1 MPRPGR
7 KSKGKGSGKTAPT
20 LTLSDELQAEATRAA
35 AEAIGNWLQ
44 ASILEHNNDRMI
56 RTLRIEDLENIA
68 CAAICGWVQE
78 RAKQA
83 HKLGEADKLGE
94 LISQVPPLVA
104 P

>member
-7 KSKGKGSGKTAPT
+7 KSKGKGSGKAAPT
-20 LTLSDELQAEATRAA
+20 LTLNDELQAEATRAA
-35 AEAIGNWLQ
+35 AVGIGNWLQ

-56 RTLRIEDLENIA
+56 RTLRIEDLENVA

-83 HKLGEADKLGE
+83 HKLGKADKLGE
-94 LISQVPPLVA
+94 LIRQVPPLVA

>member
-20 LTLSDELQAEATRAA
+20 LTLNDQLQAEATRAA
-35 AEAIGNWLQ
+35 AMAVGNWLQ
-44 ASILEHNNDRMI
+44 GSILEHHNDRMV
-56 RTLRIEDLENIA
+56 RTLRIEDLENVA

-83 HKLGEADKLGE
+83 HTIGKADKLGE
-94 LISQVPPLVA
+94 LIRQVPPLVV

>member
-7 KSKGKGSGKTAPT
+7 KSKGKGSGRAAPT
-20 LTLSDELQAEATRAA
+20 LTLNDELQAEATRAA
-35 AEAIGNWLQ
+35 AVAIGNWLQ
-44 ASILEHNNDRMI
+44 ASILEHNNDRII

-83 HKLGEADKLGE
+83 HTIGKADKLGE
-94 LISQVPPLVA
+94 LIRQVPPLVV

>member
-1 MPRPGR
+1 MSRPGR
-7 KSKGKGSGKTAPT
+7 ETNGKGGCSAAPT
-20 LTLSDELQAEATRAA
+20 LTLDDQLQAEATRAA
-35 AEAIGNWLQ
+35 AVAAGNWLQ
-44 ASILEHNNDRMI
+44 ESILEHNNDRMI

-94 LISQVPPLVA
+94 LIRQVPPLVA

>member
-7 KSKGKGSGKTAPT
+7 KSKGKGSGNTAPA
-20 LTLSDELQAEATRAA
+20 LTLNDELQAEATHAA
-35 AEAIGNWLQ
+35 AVAIGNWLEE
-44 ASILEHNNDRMI
+44 SILGHNNDRMI
-56 RTLRIEDLENIA
+56 RTLRIEDLENVA

-83 HKLGEADKLGE
+83 HKLGDADKLGE
-94 LISQVPPLVA
+94 LIRQVPPLVV

>member
-1 MPRPGR
+1 MSRPGR
-7 KSKGKGSGKTAPT
+7 ETNGKGGGSAAPT
-20 LTLSDELQAEATRAA
+20 LTLDDQLQAEATRAA
-35 AEAIGNWLQ
+35 AVAAGNWLQ
-44 ASILEHNNDRMI
+44 ESILEHNNDRMI

-94 LISQVPPLVA
+94 LIRQVPPLVV

>member
-7 KSKGKGSGKTAPT
+7 KSKGTGSGKAAPT
-20 LTLSDELQAEATRAA
+20 LTLNDELQAEATRAA
-35 AEAIGNWLQ
+35 ALAVGGWLQ
-44 ASILEHNNDRMI
+44 ESILEHNNDRMI
-56 RTLRIEDLENIA
+56 RTLRIEDLENVA

-94 LISQVPPLVA
+94 LIRQVPPLVV

>member
-1 MPRPGR
+1 MSRPGR

-20 LTLSDELQAEATRAA
+20 LTLDDQLQVEATRAA
-35 AEAIGNWLQ
+35 AVAAGNWLQ
-44 ASILEHNNDRMI
+44 EAILKHNNDRMI
-56 RTLRIEDLENIA
+56 RTLRIEDLENVA

-83 HKLGEADKLGE
+83 HKLGDADSLGE
-94 LISQVPPLVA
+94 LIRQVPPLVA